1 MKASFSSFSAIAL
14 LVALNACP
22 SPVLA
27 ADPVAPVAP
36 IKVRNNRADQLG
48 IPDPLTA
55 TRAALP
61 PNSRKIKLTQEV
73 SNDPIEKGKD
83 FAYKGHYDQ
92 AIAVLSK
99 AIDKNPELAKAY
111 TVRAFAYEG
120 KGKHAEAI
128 ADATKA
134 ITLDPSDPEA
144 YGTRMRAYGASHQM
158 EAGAADERTV
168 LQIHEQRLM
177 KGADNYLGRCNDKIK
192 RDPSFSSNYVERA
205 SAYRGLH
212 QFQKALDDY
221 NVAIKK
227 DPHNYLAYYNRAQVY
242 LQMNKH
248 DLADQDFAL
257 AQQLVNQ
264 QKGKST
270 VQPKH

>member
-1 MKASFSSFSAIAL
+1 MKASFSSFSVIVL
-14 LVALNACP
+14 LVALNACIYP
-22 SPVLA
+22 ATA
-27 ADPVAPVAP
+27 ADPVAPVQ
-36 IKVRNNRADQLG
+36 VRNNRADKLG

-55 TRAALP
+55 TKAVLP
-61 PNSRKIKLTQEV
+61 PNSHKIKLTQEV
-73 SNDPIEKGKD
+73 SNDPVEKGKD
-83 FAYKGHYDQ
+83 FAYKGHYDK

-99 AIDKNPELAKAY
+99 AIEKDPGLAKAY

-134 ITLDPSDPEA
+134 ISIDPSDPEA

-248 DLADQDFAL
+248 DLAGQDFAL

>member
-1 MKASFSSFSAIAL
+1 MKAPFSSFALIAL
-14 LVALNACP
+14 FVGLTNCQTAVF
-22 SPVLA
+22 A
-27 ADPVAPVAP
+27 ADPGAPTKA
-36 IKVRNNRADQLG
+36 RNNRADKLG

-55 TRAALP
+55 TKVPLP
-61 PNSRKIKLTQEV
+61 PNTRKINLNQEV
-73 SNDPIEKGKD
+73 SNDPVEKGKD
-83 FAYKGHYDQ
+83 FAYKGHFDK

-99 AIDKNPELAKAY
+99 AIEKDPGSAKAY

-120 KGKHAEAI
+120 KGRHAEAI
-128 ADATKA
+128 ADASKA
-134 ITLDPSDPEA
+134 ISLDPADPEA

-158 EAGAADERTV
+158 EAGAADERMV

-264 QKGKST
+264 QKGKSV
-270 VQPKH
+270 VQARH

>member
-1 MKASFSSFSAIAL
+1 MKASFSSFSVIAL
-14 LVALNACP
+14 LVALNACL
-22 SPVLA
+22 SPA
-27 ADPVAPVAP
+27 RATDPAAPVTP
-36 IKVRNNRADQLG
+36 TTFRNNRADKLG

-55 TRAALP
+55 IKPALP
-61 PNSRKIKLTQEV
+61 PNARKIKLSQEV

-83 FAYKGHYDQ
+83 LAYKGHYDQ

-99 AIDKNPELAKAY
+99 AIDKNPGLAKAY

-134 ITLDPSDPEA
+134 ISIDPSDPEA

-158 EAGAADERTV
+158 EAGAVDERMV

-192 RDPSFSSNYVERA
+192 RAPNFSSNYVERA

-221 NVAIKK
+221 NVAIKR

-248 DLADQDFAL
+248 DLADHDFAL

-270 VQPKH
+270 VRPIR